1 MGFSRQEYW
10 SGVWATRE
18 ALKLPA
24 IDSDLLPPGYNL
36 GKNWWQMYSVIAQ
49 GLNLLFHLGLEKVR
63 KGRCLEFDKKLSYL
77 AYWLIANW
85 LRANFIAQVCIAVDL
100 SHGKKRGACFHCK
113 GNRRTKS
120 ATDKDAQ
127 GNLIFKAI
135 CSVPCTQWLR
145 RNLMIRTNRSHVNST
160 TIDSGLPIWTSPRC
174 WAKEASWY
182 WEAFNWGAEN
192 S

>member
-1 MGFSRQEYW
+1 
-10 SGVWATRE
+10 
-18 ALKLPA
+18 
-24 IDSDLLPPGYNL
+24 
-36 GKNWWQMYSVIAQ
+36 MYSVIAQ

-174 WAKEASWY
+174 
-182 WEAFNWGAEN
+182 
-192 S
+192 